1 MEEDKLVLRRL
12 NDEFRQTGRGGRILI
27 TIGIKELG
35 PEFLQEVVTALQ
47 RFDDFKSGHDPYGEH
62 DFGAFTVEGRRVFWK
77 IDYYDRDL
85 VGGSPDPA
93 DPEVTVR
100 VLTVM
105 LAEEY

>member
-1 MEEDKLVLRRL
+1 MEEDKLVIRRL
-12 NDEFRQTGRGGRILI
+12 NDELRRTGQGGRILI

-35 PEFLQEVVTALQ
+35 PVFLVKVVQAM
-47 RFDDFKSGHDPYGEH
+47 RVYDDFKSGDDPYGEH

-77 IDYYDRDL
+77 VDYYDREMA
-85 VGGSPDPA
+85 GGSPDPA